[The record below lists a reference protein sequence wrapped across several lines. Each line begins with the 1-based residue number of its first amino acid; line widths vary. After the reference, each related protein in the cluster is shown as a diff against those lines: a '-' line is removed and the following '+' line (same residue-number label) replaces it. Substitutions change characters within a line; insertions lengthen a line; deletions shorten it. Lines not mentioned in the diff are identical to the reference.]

1 VSGVVEG
8 LSRRLDNWSASRLE
22 YLVGAAGLVLV
33 LLMLG
38 LALVPL
44 NADRRTREREASE
57 QLARAGDSA
66 QRQVLRVIDMLD
78 YLAQGAWRIASTR
91 PDHELARDELPR
103 GYRQVFSGTRVIRRD
118 GEVLMQIGFAAPE
131 PAAMLARIGRFDER
145 GPELL
150 PGPGSDLMFLRAL
163 PEPPDRGA
171 LIAFAL
177 DRRELLALMEM
188 TPLPRGMQ
196 VRLARSDGLIVL
208 AWGEGIDTL
217 EPPRGELSPTVMANL
232 NHDGPFEENGRVEVV
247 RGLADYPLLL
257 SVQTQAPTRGV
268 AMSSVELPLVGGLLL
283 LALLVAGLT
292 LVLMAAA
299 RALARARLRD
309 RREAALF
316 EVSPDPM
323 ILVRETRSGDFVS
336 ERINP
341 GGARIFQAGELPPGS
356 PIALLARGE
365 SLRRALIST
374 ARQPDAAHT
383 SFDLVIPA
391 PEEDRLVQ
399 LDVVA
404 MPGEESGERLFAIV
418 GRDLTEQRRAERNLR
433 ERSLQLEAIIDSA
446 MDAIIITDE
455 KRRIIMFN
463 KAAEQLF
470 GYNAQVAM
478 GRDPVF
484 LIPERYQAEHHER
497 FADYARHYAGW
508 RIARRDKPMLA
519 RCADGSELPVEV
531 SISRVDIDERRLF
544 TVILRDMRERLEA
557 EREIH
562 ELNDTLERR
571 VAERTAELQR
581 AYQEM
586 EAFSYSVSHD
596 LRAPLR
602 AIHGYTYLLIDGEA
616 QRVSEEGRQLLEKVM
631 RASVRM
637 GELIDDFLDFSRVG
651 RTELAR
657 SRIDMNRMV
666 SEIVAELRSEHP
678 EVAISV
684 ALLPAAYGDP
694 RLLRQVWHNLLT
706 NALKFSAQQA
716 QPRVDVGVRIEQGRA
731 WYFVSDNGIG
741 FDMTYAT
748 KLFGVFQRLHTSREF
763 DGTGIGLAIVKRV
776 MERHGGEVRAESEL
790 GKGATFSFSLPG

>member
-1 VSGVVEG
+1 MSGVVER
-8 LSRRLDNWSASRLE
+8 LSRRLDSWSASRLE
-22 YLVGAAGLVLV
+22 FLVGAAGLVLV
-33 LLMLG
+33 LLMLA

-44 NADRRTREREASE
+44 NAERRTREREATE
-57 QLARAGDSA
+57 QLLRVGDSA
-66 QRQVLRVIDMLD
+66 QRQVLRVVDMLD
-78 YLAQGAWRIASTR
+78 YLAQGAWRIASAR
-91 PDHELARDELPR
+91 PERELRREELPR
-103 GYRQVFSGTRVIRRD
+103 DYRDLITGTRVIRRD
-118 GEVLMQIGFAAPE
+118 GEALMQLGFTAPDPE
-131 PAAMLARIGRFDER
+131 IMLGRIGRFDER
-145 GPELL
+145 GPDLL
-150 PGPGSDLMFLRAL
+150 PGTGSDLIFLRAL

-177 DRRELLALMEM
+177 DRRRLRALLASA
-188 TPLPRGMQ
+188 PLPPGTQ
-196 VRLARSDGLIVL
+196 VQLARGDGLLLL
-208 AWGEGIDTL
+208 AWGEGVDEL
-217 EPPRGELSPTVMANL
+217 EVPRGELSPQAIAHANQGQPFD
-232 NHDGPFEENGRVEVV
+232 DGDRIAVAHH
-247 RGLADYPLLL
+247 LADYPLVL
-257 SVQTQAPTRGV
+257 SVRTNRPAPMTLAGIG
-268 AMSSVELPLVGGLLL
+268 LPLVAGLLF
-283 LALLVAGLT
+283 LALFVAGLT

-299 RALARARLRD
+299 RALGRARLRD
-309 RREAALF
+309 RRETALF
-316 EVSPDPM
+316 DVSPDPT
-323 ILVRETRSGDFVS
+323 IVVRETRAGDFVC

-341 GGARIFQAGELPPGS
+341 AGARIFQAGELALGS

-365 SLRRALIST
+365 SLRRALISS
-374 ARQPDAAHT
+374 ARQPNAAHA

-391 PEEDRLVQ
+391 PAGDRLVQ
-399 LDVVA
+399 LDVVP

-455 KRRIIMFN
+455 HRRIIMFN
-463 KAAEQLF
+463 KAAEQQF
-470 GYNAQVAM
+470 GYNALQVM
-478 GRDPVF
+478 GRDPIF
-484 LIPERYQAEHHER
+484 LIPERYQSDHHER
-497 FADYARHYAGW
+497 FADYAQHYAGW

-562 ELNDTLERR
+562 DLNDSLERR

-616 QRVSEEGRQLLEKVM
+616 QRLSEEGRQFLEKVM

-651 RTELAR
+651 RTELAA
-657 SRIDMNRMV
+657 SRVDMNRMV
-666 SEIVAELRSEHP
+666 SEVVAELRGDHP
-678 EVAISV
+678 EAAISV
-684 ALLPAAYGDP
+684 SLLPPAYGDP

-706 NALKFSAQQA
+706 NALKFSAQEA
-716 QPRVDVGVRIEQGRA
+716 QPRVDVGMRVEQGRA

-748 KLFGVFQRLHTSREF
+748 KLFGVFQRLHTSRDF

-776 MERHGGEVRAESEL
+776 MERHGGEVRAESEP
-790 GKGATFSFSLPG
+790 GKGATFGFSLPD